1 MSKSG
6 NYVINAVLRRFYR
19 IRCRLKFVYLRLLYE
34 NDISMRKIY
43 NNEDFKEALKNKEQ
57 NVVIENIKLSYLLVL
72 VYRVQN
78 GLIPEA
84 VIDRIK
90 PDRPCKVAVGE
101 GVVIDVDDILAKKV
115 LSLNQQFE
123 ESKIELDVAQVV
135 NTQINLFYGK

>member
-1 MSKSG
+1 
-6 NYVINAVLRRFYR
+6 
-19 IRCRLKFVYLRLLYE
+19 
-34 NDISMRKIY
+34 MRKIY
-43 NNEDFKEALKNKEQ
+43 SKEDFKEALKNKEQ
-57 NVVIENIKLSYLLVL
+57 NVVIENNKLSNLLVL

-135 NTQINLFYGK
+135 NTHINLFYGK

>member
-1 MSKSG
+1 
-6 NYVINAVLRRFYR
+6 
-19 IRCRLKFVYLRLLYE
+19 
-34 NDISMRKIY
+34 MRKIY
-43 NNEDFKEALKNKEQ
+43 NKEDFKEALKNKEQ
-57 NVVIENIKLSYLLVL
+57 NVVIENNKLSNLLVL

-84 VIDRIK
+84 VIDRIE

-135 NTQINLFYGK
+135 DTQINLYYGK

>member
-1 MSKSG
+1 
-6 NYVINAVLRRFYR
+6 
-19 IRCRLKFVYLRLLYE
+19 
-34 NDISMRKIY
+34 MRKIY
-43 NNEDFKEALKNKEQ
+43 NKEDFKEALKNKEQ
-57 NVVIENIKLSYLLVL
+57 NVVIENNKLSNLLVL

>member
-1 MSKSG
+1 MR
-6 NYVINAVLRRFYR
+6 YFDVLSRFFR
-19 IRCRLKFVYLRLLYE
+19 IEIQLKIVYLRLLKESYTT
-34 NDISMRKIY
+34 MRKKY
-43 NNEDFKEALKNKEQ
+43 NKEDFNEALKNKEQ
-57 NVVIENIKLSYLLVL
+57 NVVIENNKLSNLLVL

-84 VIDRIK
+84 VIDRIQ

>member
-1 MSKSG
+1 
-6 NYVINAVLRRFYR
+6 
-19 IRCRLKFVYLRLLYE
+19 
-34 NDISMRKIY
+34 MRKIF
-43 NNEDFKEALKNKEQ
+43 NKEDFKEALKDKEQ
-57 NVVIENIKLSYLLVL
+57 NVVIENNKLSNLLVL

-84 VIDRIK
+84 VIDRIE

>member
-1 MSKSG
+1 MRY
-6 NYVINAVLRRFYR
+6 NVVLSRFLR
-19 IRCRLKFVYLRLLYE
+19 IGCRLKFVYLRLLKERY
-34 NDISMRKIY
+34 STMRKIF
-43 NNEDFKEALKNKEQ
+43 NKEDFKEALKNKEQ
-57 NVVIENIKLSYLLVL
+57 NVVIENNKLSNLLVL

-84 VIDRIK
+84 VIDRIE

-123 ESKIELDVAQVV
+123 KSKIELDVAQVV